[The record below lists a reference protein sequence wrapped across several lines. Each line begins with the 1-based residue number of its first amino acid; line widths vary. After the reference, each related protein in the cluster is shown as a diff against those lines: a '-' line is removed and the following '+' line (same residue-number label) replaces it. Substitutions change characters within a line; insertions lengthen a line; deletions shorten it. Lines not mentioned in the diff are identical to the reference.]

1 LPSGASFEQR
11 LNNARRLPI
20 PDAAES
26 GTIMEYLGD
35 PIINYAEVEAMTK
48 STFKAISGR
57 RICLIAIL
65 ILMSGGFMLSQDAA
79 KKGVQ
84 AGTKAETQDGTS
96 TFSVGVDVEVVNAFV
111 TVRNKKGAFIKDL
124 TQEDFGL
131 KEDGRKQSI
140 SYFSREV
147 DMPLTIGMILDT
159 SPSMEGAMGQLQI
172 ASRAFLKKMI
182 RPGKD
187 NLFLM
192 KFRDVP
198 SASMSFDGQIEM
210 VQRIT
215 SSADLI
221 EKAANL
227 IGWNGVAGPT
237 VQAEFQTML
246 GDSISMA
253 SKILMPVKGRKALII
268 MGDGF
273 HIGYHQDMAISA
285 AQEADALIY
294 TIRIYDQN
302 FGTAGGMG
310 GGMGG
315 FNPDVSAENL
325 RMLSDK
331 TGGAYFEYS
340 GKKNLDEIYG
350 QIEEELRSQYSLGYM
365 PLKSD
370 NKGFRKIRVDVQK
383 PGMVVRAREGYYP
396 RKKQ

>member
-1 LPSGASFEQR
+1 
-11 LNNARRLPI
+11 
-20 PDAAES
+20 
-26 GTIMEYLGD
+26 
-35 PIINYAEVEAMTK
+35 MTK
-48 STFKAISGR
+48 SMFQAKSGR
-57 RICLIAIL
+57 IIFLMAIL
-65 ILMSGGFMLSQDAA
+65 ILMNSSILQSQDAL
-79 KKGVQ
+79 KKGKQ
-84 AGTKAETQDGTS
+84 AGTPEGAS

-131 KEDGRKQSI
+131 KEDGRKQTI

-159 SPSMEGAMGQLQI
+159 SPSMAGAMGQLQI
-172 ASRAFLKKMI
+172 ASRTFLQKMI

-192 KFRDVP
+192 KFRDVQN
-198 SASMSFDGQIEM
+198 ASMSFDGQIEM
-210 VQRIT
+210 VQRLT
-215 SSADLI
+215 SSSEMI

-253 SKILMPVKGRKALII
+253 SKILMPLKGRKALII

-273 HIGYHQDMAISA
+273 HIGYHQDLAIGA

-302 FGTAGGMG
+302 FGNAG

-315 FNPDVSAENL
+315 FNPDVSGENL
-325 RMLSDK
+325 RMLSDR